1 MGRRSRREEEEEDVV
16 SRKLYTARGIRLGPQ
31 CLGQPQCLGVVC
43 VVLHERGRPANR
55 GMIRTYHV
63 CVLETLPAT

>member
-1 MGRRSRREEEEEDVV
+1 MSR
-16 SRKLYTARGIRLGPQ
+16 
-31 CLGQPQCLGVVC
+31 VVC